1 MYLLSTSNFCT
12 KNAFDHESSFTGNKI
27 TSKGLLALGV
37 RDALNLD
44 ILLINE
50 HQECQIAT

>member
-27 TSKGLLALGV
+27 TSKGLALGV